1 MPAYLIYCIDGYVN
15 IKITV
20 TFELYGHSIS
30 SISIR
35 CLQNKGVSSEIFSY
49 SFFLVKR
56 NTCVDT
62 QYCSTLQADPFHTP
76 LS

>member
-1 MPAYLIYCIDGYVN
+1 MSAYCMDGYAN

-35 CLQNKGVSSEIFSY
+35 CLQNKGVLSEIFSY

-56 NTCVDT
+56 KSCVDT
-62 QYCSTLQADPFHTP
+62 HYCSTLQADPFHTP

>member
-1 MPAYLIYCIDGYVN
+1 MHGYAN

-30 SISIR
+30 SIRIK
-35 CLQNKGVSSEIFSY
+35 CLQNKGVLLEIFSY
-49 SFFLVKR
+49 SVFLVKR

-62 QYCSTLQADPFHTP
+62 RYSSTLQADPFHTP